1 MHRAAAAA
9 LLIAITQAAWGPREA
24 LKRHEAEHDAA
35 HAKEA
40 AGDVAHL
47 AEAVE
52 TRRGTVAA
60 IKKTGVDMY
69 GDAKAIDAVRDLQ
82 AATRRYLAA
91 KYGEADSYTLDLQI
105 KFPESMGGD

>member
-1 MHRAAAAA
+1 MRLAAAA
-9 LLIAITQAAWGPREA
+9 LLLTAQSAWGPREA

-40 AGDVAHL
+40 AGDAAHL

-60 IKKTGVDMY
+60 I
-69 GDAKAIDAVRDLQ
+69 
-82 AATRRYLAA
+82 
-91 KYGEADSYTLDLQI
+91 
-105 KFPESMGGD
+105 

>member
-1 MHRAAAAA
+1 MQKRAAQLQKALQKLPAMHRAAAAA
-9 LLIAITQAAWGPREA
+9 LLLAPRPPGAPREA

-60 IKKTGVDMY
+60 IKKTG
-69 GDAKAIDAVRDLQ
+69 GHVR
-82 AATRRYLAA
+82 R
-91 KYGEADSYTLDLQI
+91 
-105 KFPESMGGD
+105 